1 MGLFCDQY
9 LCAYFECFFSLDV
22 FFDTN
27 SFRIQKELRVQI
39 ENLEAEKAYL
49 EGEIDKDRKAL
60 KNLSSDE
67 AMEKFARER
76 YFLKKKNEA
85 VFIIEYQDSI
95 LNE

>member
-1 MGLFCDQY
+1 MF
-9 LCAYFECFFSLDV
+9 

-27 SFRIQKELRVQI
+27 SFLIQKELQSQI
-39 ENLEAEKAYL
+39 ESLEAEKKYL
-49 EGEIDKDRKAL
+49 EGEIEKDRKAL

-76 YFLKKKNEA
+76 YFMKKKNEA

-95 LNE
+95 LDE

>member
-1 MGLFCDQY
+1 VLILSAFLVWMF
-9 LCAYFECFFSLDV
+9 

-27 SFRIQKELRVQI
+27 SFLIQKELQSQI
-39 ENLEAEKAYL
+39 ESLEAEKKYL
-49 EGEIDKDRKAL
+49 EGEIEKDRKAL

-95 LNE
+95 LDE

>member
-1 MGLFCDQY
+1 MGLIRDQY
-9 LCAYFECFFSLDV
+9 LRAHFKRFSGLDV

-27 SFRIQKELRVQI
+27 SFLIQKELQSQI
-39 ENLEAEKAYL
+39 ESLEAEKKYL
-49 EGEIDKDRKAL
+49 EGEIEKDRKAL

-76 YFLKKKNEA
+76 YFMKKKNEA

-95 LNE
+95 LDE

>member
-1 MGLFCDQY
+1 MF
-9 LCAYFECFFSLDV
+9 

>member
-1 MGLFCDQY
+1 MNRIRNRLAAYPFLFWM
-9 LCAYFECFFSLDV
+9 F

>member
-1 MGLFCDQY
+1 MF
-9 LCAYFECFFSLDV
+9 

-27 SFRIQKELRVQI
+27 SFLIQKELQSQI
-39 ENLEAEKAYL
+39 ETLEAEKKYL
-49 EGEIDKDRKAL
+49 EEEIEKDIKAL

-95 LNE
+95 LDE

>member
-1 MGLFCDQY
+1 MF
-9 LCAYFECFFSLDV
+9 

-27 SFRIQKELRVQI
+27 SFRIQKERRVQI

>member
-1 MGLFCDQY
+1 MF
-9 LCAYFECFFSLDV
+9 

-27 SFRIQKELRVQI
+27 SFLIQKELQSQI
-39 ENLEAEKAYL
+39 ESLEAEKKYL
-49 EGEIDKDRKAL
+49 EEEIEKDRKAL

-95 LNE
+95 LDE

>member
-1 MGLFCDQY
+1 MF
-9 LCAYFECFFSLDV
+9 

-27 SFRIQKELRVQI
+27 SFLIQKELQSQI
-39 ENLEAEKAYL
+39 ESLKAEKKYL
-49 EGEIDKDRKAL
+49 EEEIEKDRKAL

-95 LNE
+95 LDE

>member
-1 MGLFCDQY
+1 MTNIYVLILSAF
-9 LCAYFECFFSLDV
+9 LVWMF

-27 SFRIQKELRVQI
+27 SFLIQKELQSQI
-39 ENLEAEKAYL
+39 ESLEAEKKYL
-49 EGEIDKDRKAL
+49 EEEIEKDRKAL

-95 LNE
+95 LDE

>member
-1 MGLFCDQY
+1 MTNIYVLILSAF
-9 LCAYFECFFSLDV
+9 LVWMF